1 MKIAHNIVLT
11 LAVCVSLFA
20 CSSHEESQFVGVWS
34 NACQEEVDAVGIY
47 DMFDT
52 LTLVDDNTFVRKL
65 TYVNLSNTDTI
76 AKVVVSGMW
85 QVNDSCLE
93 MAYATDSISVACDD
107 AELNVAFYNDMATKI
122 NLANGELKKAH
133 EQDETHGIKC
143 AYANEKAIISKSP
156 TSSREIYFRV
166 K

>member
-1 MKIAHNIVLT
+1 MKLFKNIALSLVVCAT
-11 LAVCVSLFA
+11 LLSCN
-20 CSSHEESQFVGVWS
+20 SHDESQFVGVWS

-52 LTLVDDNTFVRKL
+52 LTLVDENTFVRKL

-93 MAYATDSISVACDD
+93 MAYATDSISVVCDD

-122 NLANGELKKAH
+122 NHANAELKKAH

-156 TSSREIYFRV
+156 TASSEIYFRV